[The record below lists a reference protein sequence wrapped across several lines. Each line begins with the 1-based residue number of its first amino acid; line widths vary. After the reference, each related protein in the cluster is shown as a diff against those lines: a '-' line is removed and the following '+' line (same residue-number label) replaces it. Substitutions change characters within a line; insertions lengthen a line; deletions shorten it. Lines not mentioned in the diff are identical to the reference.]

1 MDPLLQHWIH
11 SHEEDTD
18 TEMVFR
24 PASFNFPPARGRKG
38 FELSPDGA
46 LTDYGI
52 GPTDRRQQ
60 ISGKWK
66 RTGDDLTL
74 DAGARR
80 VLKIVSVSNDRLVA
94 KK

>member
-1 MDPLLQHWIH
+1 MDPILQHWIR

-46 LTDYGI
+46 LIDYGI

-60 ISGKWK
+60 TSGKWK
-66 RTGDDLTL
+66 RTGDNLTL

>member
-1 MDPLLQHWIH
+1 MDPILRHWIH

-18 TEMVFR
+18 TEIVFR
-24 PASFNFPPARGRKG
+24 PASFNFPPARGRRG
-38 FELSPDGA
+38 FELSPDGT
-46 LTDYGI
+46 LIDYGI

-60 ISGKWK
+60 TKGKWK

>member
-38 FELSPDGA
+38 FELSPDGT
-46 LTDYGI
+46 LIDYRI
-52 GPTDRRQQ
+52 GPTDRPR
-60 ISGKWK
+60 
-66 RTGDDLTL
+66 LN
-74 DAGARR
+74 GAFTDPVVPKAVLRITTPSVRR
-80 VLKIVSVSNDRLVA
+80 GPPGNCA
-94 KK
+94 